1 MEIKVLGCGDAFGS
15 GGRLQ
20 TCFHVTTGET
30 RFLIDCG
37 TTAMIAM
44 RRFGVDPNAVA
55 TVFLTHLHGDHFGGL
70 PFLIL
75 DAQLVSRRT
84 APLTIIGPPGLRQR
98 LPALMEAMFPGSS
111 NVERRFALELV
122 ELEPEI
128 ATVVNGVEITPFPV
142 RHPSGAPSFALRITC
157 EGRTLCYTGDTEWVD
172 ALIPAARGADL
183 LIAEGYTAERSVRY
197 HLDWATL
204 RQHLPEIAPG
214 RVLLTHMSQDMLDR
228 ETDGYE
234 TAEDGLTI
242 AIR

>member
-1 MEIKVLGCGDAFGS
+1 
-15 GGRLQ
+15 
-20 TCFHVTTGET
+20 
-30 RFLIDCG
+30 
-37 TTAMIAM
+37 
-44 RRFGVDPNAVA
+44 
-55 TVFLTHLHGDHFGGL
+55 
-70 PFLIL
+70 
-75 DAQLVSRRT
+75 
-84 APLTIIGPPGLRQR
+84 
-98 LPALMEAMFPGSS
+98 
-111 NVERRFALELV
+111 
-122 ELEPEI
+122 
-128 ATVVNGVEITPFPV
+128 VNGVEITPFPV

>member
-15 GGRLQ
+15 GGRFQ

-37 TTAMIAM
+37 TTALIAM
-44 RRFGVDPNAVA
+44 RRFGVDPNVVA

-84 APLTIIGPPGLRQR
+84 APLTIVGPPGLRHR
-98 LPALMEAMFPGSS
+98 LPALMEAMFSGSS

-128 ATVVNGVEITPFPV
+128 ATVVNGVEVTPFPV
-142 RHPSGAPSFALRITC
+142 RHPSGAPSFALRVTC
-157 EGRTLCYTGDTEWVD
+157 AGRTLCYTGDTEWVD
-172 ALIPAARGADL
+172 ALIDAARGADL
-183 LIAEGYTAERSVRY
+183 LIAEGYTAERPVRY

-204 RQHLPEIAPG
+204 RRHLPEIAPH
-214 RVLLTHMSQDMLDR
+214 RVLLTHMSPDMLDR
-228 ETDGYE
+228 APDGYE
-234 TAEDGLTI
+234 AAKDGLTI